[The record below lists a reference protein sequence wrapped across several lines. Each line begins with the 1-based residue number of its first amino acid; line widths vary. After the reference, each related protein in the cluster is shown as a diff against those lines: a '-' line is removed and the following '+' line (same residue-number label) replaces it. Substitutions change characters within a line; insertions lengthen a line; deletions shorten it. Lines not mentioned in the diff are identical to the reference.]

1 MNEDARLWTVGEL
14 ATAAGITVRTLHHYD
29 ELGLL
34 RPSDRSAAGY
44 RLYDEEGVQ
53 RLYRILALRGLGFP
67 LGELADLLDADAGSL
82 QAATRAQLERT
93 ERQLAVTEALRVRL
107 ADLLTE
113 QERSRE
119 PSSEQLIDTME
130 AMTMSVKLTRIY
142 TRQGDGGET
151 RRGDA
156 SPAAKDDP
164 AIEAGGE
171 VDELC
176 AQLGFALSL
185 PDLPAGHADW
195 LHRIQNDLF
204 DLGAELSV
212 PSAARRTDAPRLD
225 RGYVAWLEG
234 ICDELNAALP
244 PLDSFLLP
252 GGDPYA
258 AQLQV
263 CRAVCRRAER
273 RALTC
278 GEAGPDALAY
288 LNRLSDL
295 LFILARSAGAVE
307 ETLWRPWSRR

>member
-1 MNEDARLWTVGEL
+1 MSEDARLWTVGEL
-14 ATAAGITVRTLHHYD
+14 AAAAGVTVRALHHYD

-34 RPSDRSAAGY
+34 RPSERSEAGY
-44 RLYDEEGVQ
+44 RLYDDEALR

-67 LGELADLLDADAGSL
+67 LGQLADLLDADAGSL

-93 ERQLAVTEALRVRL
+93 ERQLAATEALRTRL
-107 ADLLTE
+107 ADLLLE
-113 QERSRE
+113 QEQSGE
-119 PSSEQLIDTME
+119 PSSEQLIETME
-130 AMTMSVKLTRIY
+130 AMSMSVKLTRIY
-142 TRQGDGGET
+142 TRQGDRGDT

-156 SPAAKDDP
+156 SPVAKDDP

-176 AQLGFALSL
+176 AQLGLALSL

-195 LHRIQNDLF
+195 LRRIQNDLF

-212 PSAARRTDAPRLD
+212 PSAVRRTDAPRLD
-225 RGYVAWLEG
+225 RGYVRWLEE
-234 ICDELNAALP
+234 ICDELNGELP

-252 GGDPYA
+252 GGNPYA
-258 AQLQV
+258 AQLQI

-273 RALTC
+273 RILAC
-278 GEAGPDALAY
+278 GEASPEALSY

-295 LFILARSAGAVE
+295 LFILARSAQATE
-307 ETLWRPWSRR
+307 EALWQPWSRR